1 VNSFI
6 YLEKDTTIFKYK
18 KDQTL
23 NTGLDEILE
32 LTNLYSEESGHHIS
46 RLLVQF
52 NLNGERNQGI
62 FYNSNFN
69 LNLKISD
76 SHELTGNT
84 ALEIFPI
91 KSNWEEGFG
100 RRFDS
105 DHMSGASWKTSGH
118 GTTWVRDEGGG
129 DYYTETEL
137 RDLYGVENIPTY
149 IFNKRTSDVS
159 FDITNYV
166 DMWMSNILENN
177 GLIIKFSDETINH
190 NSKVNF
196 FSKDTNT
203 IYQPFVKVAKND
215 YIFNPCGCTSVE
227 EVNCIYNNS
236 NQFEYHNIVSGSNV
250 NQISG
255 TLNDISG
262 SIKNVESGSCTNTEN
277 PNTTSTMEYKVVNR
291 KPDLEFISSEDIFVS
306 LKNIK
311 NEISVKEQLRVRVNV
326 REKYPIKKISTKS
339 RYTQNNFVDY
349 PMFYSVVDAD
359 TQERIIQHD
368 IYTRISC
375 DGNGHYFDFDFGIL
389 NVDRIYFFEIR
400 VESPNQTKIIQDQ
413 IKFKVIR

>member
-1 VNSFI
+1 MNSFI

-118 GTTWVRDEGGG
+118 GTTWVRDEG
-129 DYYTETEL
+129 
-137 RDLYGVENIPTY
+137 
-149 IFNKRTSDVS
+149 
-159 FDITNYV
+159 
-166 DMWMSNILENN
+166 W
-177 GLIIKFSDETINH
+177 
-190 NSKVNF
+190 
-196 FSKDTNT
+196 
-203 IYQPFVKVAKND
+203 
-215 YIFNPCGCTSVE
+215 
-227 EVNCIYNNS
+227 
-236 NQFEYHNIVSGSNV
+236 
-250 NQISG
+250 
-255 TLNDISG
+255 
-262 SIKNVESGSCTNTEN
+262 
-277 PNTTSTMEYKVVNR
+277 
-291 KPDLEFISSEDIFVS
+291 
-306 LKNIK
+306 
-311 NEISVKEQLRVRVNV
+311 
-326 REKYPIKKISTKS
+326 
-339 RYTQNNFVDY
+339 
-349 PMFYSVVDAD
+349 
-359 TQERIIQHD
+359 
-368 IYTRISC
+368 
-375 DGNGHYFDFDFGIL
+375 
-389 NVDRIYFFEIR
+389 
-400 VESPNQTKIIQDQ
+400 
-413 IKFKVIR
+413 